1 MIKKIRSTLV
11 HLLLMLLVACGAEK
25 IELISDVQEQDAN
38 EIVAAL
44 LESGIDAEKNKLKKS
59 LSVMIL
65 KRDMAVA
72 MEVLNA
78 KGLPNRHHSNLGEI
92 FKKEGMVSTPL
103 EERARYIYDLSQ
115 ELEYTLS
122 QIDGVLVAR
131 VHVVLPERVAPGQP
145 IQPPSAAI
153 LIKHL
158 PLLDPDAIS
167 NKIRRV
173 VISSIP
179 GLSSVDFERI
189 SLSFVVSNAQLPAV
203 KLVKVGKYLLTEDSA
218 KDLRQTLFW
227 GTLALAV
234 MMVGGIVSVGYYFIF
249 YPKKKAKSKS
259 VKEHKT
265 LDSSEE
271 DANFFNGDEIVP

>member
-1 MIKKIRSTLV
+1 MRKIVRSVLV
-11 HLLLMLLVACGAEK
+11 CLLLLFLVACSAEK
-25 IELISDVQEQDAN
+25 IELIGDVHERDAN

-44 LESGIDAEKNKLKKS
+44 LGSGIDAEKQKLKKS

-103 EERARYIYDLSQ
+103 EERARYIYGLSQ

-145 IQPPSAAI
+145 VQPPSSAI

-158 PLLDPDAIS
+158 PSLDPDAIS
-167 NKIRRV
+167 NKIKRV

-179 GLSSVDFERI
+179 GLSTEDLERI
-189 SLSFVVSNAQLPAV
+189 SLSFVVSNAQLPEV
-203 KLVKVGKYLLTEDSA
+203 KWAKVGKYLLTEDSA
-218 KDLRQTLFW
+218 KDLRETLFW
-227 GTLALAV
+227 SIFIAV
-234 MMVGGIVSVGYYFIF
+234 VIIVLGVGGAGYYFVI
-249 YPKKKAKSKS
+249 YRKKKTKSEPKKTGTMTNAS
-259 VKEHKT
+259 
-265 LDSSEE
+265 DEE
-271 DANFFNGDEIVP
+271 ADFFNGDEIAP